1 MVNQIKDDRD
11 APWPSCSFNENNID
25 IVSIVYG
32 VSSLAFCIIPI
43 SAQIVFTA
51 LILIA
56 LRVKSR
62 ASYFWPIIALS
73 GQIIRIWRLLPL
85 IHF

>member
-56 LRVKSR
+56 LGVKSR
-62 ASYFWPIIALS
+62 ATYF
-73 GQIIRIWRLLPL
+73 
-85 IHF
+85 